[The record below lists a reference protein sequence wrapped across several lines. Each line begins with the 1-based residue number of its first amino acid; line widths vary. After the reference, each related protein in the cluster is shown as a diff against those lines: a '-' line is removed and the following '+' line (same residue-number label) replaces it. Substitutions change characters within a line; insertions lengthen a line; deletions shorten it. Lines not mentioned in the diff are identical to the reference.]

1 MDHEQRRIFH
11 LLEKKIEVIEAI
23 EVIEEDRS
31 NPQPGLKIQGGQFVL
46 DEVQWLTN

>member
-1 MDHEQRRIFH
+1 MDHEQRRIFSSIRG
-11 LLEKKIEVIEAI
+11 KIEVIEAI

-46 DEVQWLTN
+46 DEVQ